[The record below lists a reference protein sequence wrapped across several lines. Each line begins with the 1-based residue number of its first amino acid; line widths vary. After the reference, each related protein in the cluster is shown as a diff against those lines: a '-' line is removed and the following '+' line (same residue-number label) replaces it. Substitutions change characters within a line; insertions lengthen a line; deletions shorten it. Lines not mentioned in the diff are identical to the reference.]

1 MYIKYVYG
9 RFIRLH
15 SGHRGKKGK
24 MATFEAW
31 LDSINTILFE
41 THGVEVEDLADEPF
55 MDYYDDGLEPRDV
68 VDIMLESALVF

>member
-1 MYIKYVYG
+1 MNTSYV
-9 RFIRLH
+9 
-15 SGHRGKKGK
+15 SDEANTKNE